1 MKNIVLTA
9 ALIFSGM
16 AVTAQDYKAP
26 LTATY
31 LAFDTTMNEQPRL
44 EAANKLKLIAKK
56 FPDVWQAQYYAAY
69 SLINL
74 SYSEKDAAKRDAL
87 LDEAQGF
94 YEDMLTALGSKEN
107 SETHVLAAM
116 MANARMAVKPQ
127 QRYQKYGKI
136 FETEM
141 DAAKAD
147 NPDNPR
153 IYYLK
158 GVTKY
163 YTPKMFNGGA
173 EAALPYFEK
182 AETLFATETTDDV
195 DVIHWG
201 KGPNA
206 YFLSE
211 IRKEKK

>member
-1 MKNIVLTA
+1 MKHLFLSA
-9 ALIFSGM
+9 AILFSGFT
-16 AVTAQDYKAP
+16 AQAQDYKAP

-44 EAANKLKLIAKK
+44 ESANKLKLIAKK
-56 FPDVWQAQYYAAY
+56 FPDVWQANYYAAY
-69 SLINL
+69 ALTNL
-74 SYSEKDAAKRDAL
+74 SYAEKDAAKRDAY
-87 LDEAQGF
+87 LDEAQGY
-94 YEDMLTALGSKEN
+94 YEDMLAVLNNKEN

-136 FETEM
+136 FDQHL

-163 YTPKMFNGGA
+163 YTPKMFGGGA
-173 EAALPYFEK
+173 NAALPYFEK
-182 AETLFATETTDDV
+182 AQTLFADEQTDDV

-201 KGPNA
+201 KPQTT
-206 YFLSE
+206 YFLGE
-211 IRKEKK
+211 INKTAK

>member
-1 MKNIVLTA
+1 MKAIFFSTVLF
-9 ALIFSGM
+9 LSGF
-16 AVTAQDYKAP
+16 AVQAQDYKTP
-26 LTATY
+26 LTANY
-31 LAFDTTMNEQPRL
+31 LAFDTTMQEQPRL

-56 FPDVWQAQYYAAY
+56 FPDVWQANYYAAY
-69 SLINL
+69 ALINL
-74 SYSEKDAAKRDAL
+74 SYSEKDASKRDAY
-87 LDEAQGF
+87 LDEAQGY
-94 YEDMLTALGSKEN
+94 YEDMLAAMDQKEN

-116 MANARMAVKPQ
+116 LANARMAVKPQ

-136 FETEM
+136 FDKEM

-173 EAALPYFEK
+173 EAAKPYFEK
-182 AETLFATETTDDV
+182 AETLFANEQTDDV

-201 KGPNA
+201 KGANA
-206 YFLSE
+206 YFLGE
-211 IRKEKK
+211 IGKEK